1 MPSHEDRQAPDG
13 ARLLP
18 SGGLALDESA
28 NLFVGRQHEL
38 GEIGAAVSAALAGRG
53 KVLCLS
59 GEPGI
64 GKTRLA
70 DETAIHAAS
79 RGMRVHWGRCFED
92 SGAPA
97 YWPWIQ
103 VLRRIIADARSQYS
117 RTLPA
122 DIVRMLPELGA
133 EAPRPETGDPE
144 QLRFRLFDAVAR
156 LLRDSASVKPMML
169 VLDDLHEAD
178 LASLQLLKFVARMAH
193 DANLIIV
200 GTYRDAEMRHSPERA
215 AIIPD
220 ILRDATHFR
229 LAGLAEDEVG
239 RMVEVRAQRAADSEF
254 VAALCRTTA
263 GNPLFVDGI
272 IRVLAA
278 EGRFRSARPIALEN
292 YQLPDEVR
300 AAIQRWL
307 GLLSPEA
314 RTLLTTAALI
324 GLEFEPGLLGKAT
337 ATAPERV
344 AELISSAREVG
355 IASSV
360 GKSLCRFAHP
370 LLREVLSRERTG
382 GERVRLH
389 RAIATALEELQGAD
403 SVYLAQLAHHCQLA
417 GHDERAID
425 YSIRAAAAAR
435 SIYAYEQEISHL
447 ATAKDLAEK
456 SNQSALRRASILD
469 SLGIAID
476 NINQTSSEAK
486 KNLESAAK
494 LYEEVGEVSS
504 AARVLIRLGSS
515 VRFDVSLPSALAY
528 LKRAESLLVRKEE
541 DETLAALYVA
551 MSDTCYFLGK
561 YEDGLHWSQL
571 AMELAEKIGSP
582 TRWVQATSA
591 FAQMLFYI
599 GSLEE
604 GLGLLQRA
612 LLKAIELG
620 SPELTSLVS
629 MAIDNIMGEVW
640 DPLKGIDILL
650 SERSRPGVAN
660 RWSTLI
666 QIDDRLVKRSLMAG
680 KIAQAHE
687 MFLKTAAFMEVHGR
701 GFTFESTLADSSR
714 ASFCRAEGD
723 WQEASDRLAQ
733 SVRTFRAQENQHSA
747 AHCLGAQSR
756 AERFRGDLVRAKA
769 LEQEALELA
778 PHDPHI
784 EMQIRPQLASVCAEM
799 NQPDEAESVLMRCRE
814 ILSAGEDWRGLA
826 GNVCMAEAMIA
837 AARGE
842 MTGAETEFRRAIE
855 IFIRYQLPFEEAEA
869 LYCWGR
875 VLATRGETTAAS
887 EKFDQA
893 IEIYRGIGAGQPWI
907 DRVRA
912 ERVASPVAT
921 PGNSIP
927 GEALFRRERDFWTI
941 RYGDKLLRLK
951 NSKGLGYIAQL
962 LRYPE
967 REIHALVLT
976 GGAEMNGRA
985 GADEILDSTARLD
998 YRHRIGELRED
1009 LEEAERFNDEGRATK
1024 ARAEI
1029 DELESYLAGAVGLG
1043 GRSRRASTDAER
1055 ARVAVTKGIKAA
1067 IQQIRAMDPELGRHL
1082 STAVSTGYFC
1092 CYHFDRDHP
1101 VSWQF

>member
-1 MPSHEDRQAPDG
+1 
-13 ARLLP
+13 LLFT
-18 SGGLALDESA
+18 G
-28 NLFVGRQHEL
+28 Q
-38 GEIGAAVSAALAGRG
+38 
-53 KVLCLS
+53 
-59 GEPGI
+59 PGI
-64 GKTRLA
+64 GKTWLA
-70 DETAIHAAS
+70 DEGAAYAAS
-79 RGMRVHWGRCFED
+79 RGMRGYWGRCFEGG
-92 SGAPA
+92 GAPA

-103 VLRRIIADARSQYS
+103 VLRGVITDAGSHHS

-122 DIVRMLPELGA
+122 DIVRVLPELAA
-133 EAPRPETGDPE
+133 EAPQPEAGDAE

-156 LLRDSASVKPMML
+156 LLRECASDTPIMA
-169 VLDDLHEAD
+169 VLDDLHDAD
-178 LASLQLLKFVARMAH
+178 VASLQLLKFVARVAH
-193 DANLIIV
+193 DARLIIV

-215 AIIPD
+215 AIISD

-229 LAGLAEDEVG
+229 LEGLAEDEVG
-239 RMVEVRAQRAADSEF
+239 RMVEVRAQHAPDPEF

-278 EGRFRSARPIALEN
+278 EGRFGSPQPIALAN
-292 YQLPDEVR
+292 YKLPDEVH

-307 GLLSPEA
+307 GLLSPAA

-344 AELISSAREVG
+344 AELINSAQEVG
-355 IASSV
+355 IASFV
-360 GKSLCRFAHP
+360 RKSLWGFAHP
-370 LLREVLSRERTG
+370 LLREVLSQEPTP
-382 GERVRLH
+382 GERARLH
-389 RAIATALEELQGAD
+389 RAIARALEEIQGAD
-403 SVYLAQLAHHCQLA
+403 TVYLAQLAHHYQLA
-417 GHDERAID
+417 GDDERAID
-425 YSIRAAAAAR
+425 YSIRAAAAAH
-435 SIYAYEQEISHL
+435 SIYAYEQEILHL

-456 SNQSALRRASILD
+456 SNQNAARRASILD
-469 SLGIAID
+469 NLGIAID

-486 KNLESAAK
+486 EILESAAK
-494 LYEEVGEVSS
+494 LYEETGEVSS

-528 LKRAESLLVRKEE
+528 LKRAESLLVGKEE

-561 YEDGLHWSQL
+561 YEDGLRWSQL

-582 TRWVQATSA
+582 TRWVHAASA

-599 GSLEE
+599 GSLDE
-604 GLGLLQRA
+604 GLGLLRTA
-612 LLKAIELG
+612 LSKAIELG

-629 MAIDNIMGEVW
+629 MAIDNVMGEVW

-650 SERSRPGVAN
+650 SERARPGVAN
-660 RWSTLI
+660 RWSILI

-687 MFLKTAAFMEVHGR
+687 MFLKTAAFIEVHGR

-769 LEQEALELA
+769 LEQEALELL

-784 EMQIRPQLASVCAEM
+784 EMQIRPQLASLCAEM

-826 GNVCMAEAMIA
+826 GNICMAEAMIA

-842 MTGAETEFRRAIE
+842 MNRAEIEFLRAIE
-855 IFIRYQLPFEEAEA
+855 IFVRYQLPFEQAEA

-875 VLATRGETTAAS
+875 VLATRGETTVAS
-887 EKFDQA
+887 EKFDRA

-907 DRVRA
+907 DRVEA
-912 ERVASPVAT
+912 ERVATSVRT
-921 PGNSIP
+921 SGNNIP

-941 RYGDKLLRLK
+941 RYAEKLLRLR

-976 GGAEMNGRA
+976 GGAEMNGLGGA
-985 GADEILDSTARLD
+985 GEILDSTARSD
-998 YRHRIGELRED
+998 YRHRIEELRED
-1009 LEEAERFNDEGRATK
+1009 LEEAERFNDEGRAAK
-1024 ARAEI
+1024 ARADL
-1029 DELESYLAGAVGLG
+1029 DELESHLARAIGLG

-1067 IQQIRAMDPELGRHL
+1067 IKQIRAIDPELGRHL
-1082 STAVSTGYFC
+1082 STTVSTGYFC
-1092 CYHFDRDHP
+1092 CYHLDHDHP